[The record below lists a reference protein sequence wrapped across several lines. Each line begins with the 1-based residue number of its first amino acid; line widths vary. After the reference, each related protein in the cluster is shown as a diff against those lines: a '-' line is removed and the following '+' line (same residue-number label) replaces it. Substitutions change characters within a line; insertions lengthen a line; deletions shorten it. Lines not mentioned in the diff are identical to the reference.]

1 MLTFL
6 LALLFIS
13 SLLFLGVHEDWLQ
26 KGSPHFLLGWLL
38 AIIGTTS
45 ALLLMVQLCDEIECL
60 VRGGMV
66 YFTGR
71 GYVNLNLAAIFF
83 AVF

>member
-13 SLLFLGVHEDWLQ
+13 SMLILGVHEDWLQ
-26 KGSPHFLLGWLL
+26 KDSPRFLLGWLL

-45 ALLLMVQLCDEIECL
+45 ACL
-60 VRGGMV
+60 FIV
-66 YFTGR
+66 
-71 GYVNLNLAAIFF
+71 LQ
-83 AVF
+83 

>member
-1 MLTFL
+1 MPHAEAVDIISPVLRNLNQLHLFTTPMLTFL
-6 LALLFIS
+6 LASLFIF

-45 ALLLMVQLCDEIECL
+45 ALLLMVQL
-60 VRGGMV
+60 
-66 YFTGR
+66 
-71 GYVNLNLAAIFF
+71 
-83 AVF
+83 

>member
-26 KGSPHFLLGWLL
+26 KDSPHFLLGWIL
-38 AIIGTTS
+38 AIIGITS
-45 ALLLMVQLCDEIECL
+45 ALLLMVQL
-60 VRGGMV
+60 
-66 YFTGR
+66 
-71 GYVNLNLAAIFF
+71 
-83 AVF
+83 